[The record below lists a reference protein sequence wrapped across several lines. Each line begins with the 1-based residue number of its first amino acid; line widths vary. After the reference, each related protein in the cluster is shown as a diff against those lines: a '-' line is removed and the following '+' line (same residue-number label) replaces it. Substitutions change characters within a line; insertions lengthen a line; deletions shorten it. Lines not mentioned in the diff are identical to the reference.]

1 MVQFRQTTILLMDD
15 VDSWI
20 PFFPGIA
27 DGRAVVGRTVINKD
41 DFKIGVCLVYDG
53 SDAFVQ
59 IFLDVIDGN
68 DDANQWRLITMH
80 NSKL

>member
-1 MVQFRQTTILLMDD
+1 MDD

-27 DGRAVVGRTVINKD
+27 DGGTVVGRPVLNKN
-41 DFKIGVCLVYDG
+41 DFKIRVCLVNDRG
-53 SDAFVQ
+53 DAFVQ

-68 DDANQWRLITMH
+68 DD
-80 NSKL
+80 